1 MASTERSL
9 FGDFPSP
16 VSLLSDSDAEL
27 FTLALALIPG
37 MGPRRGARAL
47 EKFGTARA
55 VFESSRRELEDAGL
69 SGSLAQTVVSGG
81 SFDEAILQREKAADF
96 GTKIIPIGTPLYPKL
111 LSEIADPPLVL
122 FAKGDTAML
131 SAVSIGVV
139 GTRRPTTYGK
149 AVAERLSKEIA
160 DLGIAVVSGMARGV
174 DTYAHKA
181 ALRGKGG
188 TIAVFGCGVD
198 VIYPAENRALASE
211 IADAGLVLSEYPM
224 GSPSYPQNFPVRN
237 RIVSGLSR
245 GILVVE
251 GAQYSGSA
259 ITARIAI
266 EQGRIVFAAPGNI
279 TSKMS
284 WGPNLLIKQGATLV
298 QDAMDLLSRLDVEDR
313 TLLYQRLHGSGEPV
327 AEPSAPASDA
337 APQRSATESRI
348 LRTLQVDEGKSLD
361 DILDTF
367 PDMSSSEI
375 IAALF
380 ELEMEGTVK
389 QDAGQRYTKVWC

>member
-1 MASTERSL
+1 MPSSERTL
-9 FGDFPSP
+9 FSDFPSP
-16 VSLLSDSDAEL
+16 VSLASDSDAEL
-27 FTLALALIPG
+27 FTLALSLIPG
-37 MGPRRGARAL
+37 MGPRRGARAI
-47 EKFGTARA
+47 EQFGSARA
-55 VFESSRRELEDAGL
+55 VFESSRRELEDAGM
-69 SGSLAQTVVSGG
+69 SGALAQSVLSGG

-96 GTKIIPIGTPLYPKL
+96 GTKIIPIGTPLYPL
-111 LSEIADPPLVL
+111 RLSEIADPPLVL
-122 FAKGDTAML
+122 YAKGDAAFL
-131 SAVSIGVV
+131 SAISVGVV
-139 GTRRPTTYGK
+139 GTRRPTAYGK
-149 AVAERLSKEIA
+149 AVAERLSKDIS

-181 ALRGKGG
+181 ALKGSGG

-211 IADAGLVLSEYPM
+211 IAEAGLVLSEFPM

-259 ITARIAI
+259 ITARIAV

-298 QDAMDLLSRLDVEDR
+298 QDAMDILSRLDPEDR
-313 TLLYQRLHGSGEPV
+313 AALYQRLHGSGEP
-327 AEPSAPASDA
+327 ASAPDAPPTQA
-337 APQRSATESRI
+337 APPRPPTQDRV
-348 LRTLQVDEGKSLD
+348 LRALKVDEGRSLD
-361 DILDTF
+361 DLLDTF

>member
-1 MASTERSL
+1 MATSERSL

-16 VSLLSDSDAEL
+16 VSLVSDADAEL

-37 MGPRRGARAL
+37 MGPRRGSRLLERFGSAR
-47 EKFGTARA
+47 G

-69 SGSLAQTVVSGG
+69 SGALAQTVVSGG
-81 SFDEAILQREKAADF
+81 SFDEAIRQREKAADF
-96 GTKIIPIGTPLYPKL
+96 GTKILPLGTPSYPAQL
-111 LSEIADPPLVL
+111 AEIADPPLVL
-122 FAKGDTAML
+122 FAKGDTAFL

-149 AVAERLSKEIA
+149 AVAERLSKELS
-160 DLGIAVVSGMARGV
+160 DLGITVVSGMARGV
-174 DTYAHKA
+174 DTSAHKA
-181 ALRGKGG
+181 ALKGKGS

-211 IADAGLVLSEYPM
+211 IADAGLVLSEFPM

-251 GAQYSGSA
+251 GAQYSGSS
-259 ITARIAI
+259 ITARIAM
-266 EQGRIVFAAPGNI
+266 EQGRIVFAVPGNI
-279 TSKMS
+279 TSRMS

-298 QDAMDLLSRLDVEDR
+298 QDAFDLLNRLSVEDR
-313 TLLYQRLHGSGEPV
+313 AGIYQRLHGPE
-327 AEPSAPASDA
+327 EPASPPNA
-337 APQRSATESRI
+337 AVADNGPQRSPTESRI
-348 LRTLQVDEGKSLD
+348 LRALKVDEGKSLD
-361 DILDTF
+361 DILDAF

-389 QDAGQRYTKVWC
+389 QDAGQRYNKVWC

>member
-1 MASTERSL
+1 MASSERSL

-16 VSLLSDSDAEL
+16 VSLISDADAEL

-37 MGPRRGARAL
+37 MGPRRGARLL
-47 EKFGTARA
+47 ERFGSARG
-55 VFESSRRELEDAGL
+55 VFESSRRELEEAGL
-69 SGSLAQTVVSGG
+69 SGALAQTVVSGG
-81 SFDEAILQREKAADF
+81 SFDEAIRQQEKAACF
-96 GTKIIPIGTPLYPKL
+96 GTKLLPLGTPLYPSRL
-111 LSEIADPPLVL
+111 ADIPDPPLML
-122 FAKGDTAML
+122 FAKGNTAL
-131 SAVSIGVV
+131 LGAVSIGVV

-149 AVAERLSKEIA
+149 AVAERLSKELS
-160 DLGIAVVSGMARGV
+160 DLGITVVSGMARGV
-174 DTYAHKA
+174 DTSAHKA
-181 ALRGKGG
+181 ALNGKGG

-211 IADAGLVLSEYPM
+211 IADAGLVLSEFPM

-266 EQGRIVFAAPGNI
+266 EQGRMVFAIPGNI
-279 TSKMS
+279 TSRMS

-298 QDAMDLLSRLDVEDR
+298 QDATDVLNGLDVEDR
-313 TLLYQRLHGSGEPV
+313 TTIYRGLHGSDGAAPLQTEIV
-327 AEPSAPASDA
+327 AEN
-337 APQRSATESRI
+337 APQRSSAESRI
-348 LRTLQVDEGKSLD
+348 LRALKVDEGKSLD
-361 DILDTF
+361 DMLEIF

-375 IAALF
+375 IAAIF

>member
-1 MASTERSL
+1 MASSERSL

-16 VSLLSDSDAEL
+16 VSLVSDADAEL

-37 MGPRRGARAL
+37 MGPRRGARL
-47 EKFGTARA
+47 LGCFGSARG

-69 SGSLAQTVVSGG
+69 SGALAQTVVSGG
-81 SFDEAILQREKAADF
+81 SFDEAIRQREKAADF
-96 GTKIIPIGTPLYPKL
+96 GTKILALGTPFYPAQL
-111 LSEIADPPLVL
+111 AEIADPPLVL
-122 FAKGDTAML
+122 FAKGDTAFL
-131 SAVSIGVV
+131 SGVSIGVV

-149 AVAERLSKEIA
+149 AVAERLSKELS
-160 DLGIAVVSGMARGV
+160 DLGITVVSGMARGV
-174 DTYAHKA
+174 DTSAHKA
-181 ALRGKGG
+181 ALKGKGS

-211 IADAGLVLSEYPM
+211 IADAGLVLSEFPM

-251 GAQYSGSA
+251 GAQYSGSS
-259 ITARIAI
+259 ITARIAM
-266 EQGRIVFAAPGNI
+266 EQGRIVFAVPGNI
-279 TSKMS
+279 TSRMS

-298 QDAMDLLSRLDVEDR
+298 QDAFDLLNRLSVEDR
-313 TLLYQRLHGSGEPV
+313 AGIYQRLHGAEEPAAPPNAAV
-327 AEPSAPASDA
+327 ADNG
-337 APQRSATESRI
+337 PQRSPTESRI
-348 LRTLQVDEGKSLD
+348 LRALKVDGGKSLD
-361 DILDTF
+361 DILDAF

-389 QDAGQRYTKVWC
+389 QDAGQRYNKVWC